1 MILDVDPASPVPAYE
16 QVRSQL
22 AEMILAGAL
31 PAGHR
36 LPPIRQL
43 AADLGLAPGTVGRV
57 YQELEASGLVI
68 SRVRHGTTVAAGI
81 ATLPD
86 GTVSEGAT
94 PAVTFGISIDIGAVP
109 RREGDQT
116 RTSVSGASSSAPA
129 KRNTSG
135 PVRSGSA
142 GAGAGAVRWFQAAKT
157 RWR

>member
-1 MILDVDPASPVPAYE
+1 VILDVDPASPVPAYE

-68 SRVRHGTTVAAGI
+68 SRVRHGTTVAAGAKASASVKNEQTADAARSFALASRRLGLSLDDAI
-81 ATLPD
+81 AALRTSWD
-86 GTVSEGAT
+86 
-94 PAVTFGISIDIGAVP
+94 AVP
-109 RREGDQT
+109 D
-116 RTSVSGASSSAPA
+116 SH
-129 KRNTSG
+129 
-135 PVRSGSA
+135 
-142 GAGAGAVRWFQAAKT
+142 
-157 RWR
+157 